1 MKTNETL
8 VDPMQSAKAV
18 QLRYVSATMP
28 GIHRKP
34 KGKGWIYLLNG
45 KEITEKATVDRA
57 NALVLPPAWKDVWIC
72 AYADGHLQATG
83 IDAKGRKQY
92 RYHARWSKV
101 RGQVKFDRMSAFGKA
116 LPKLRKALDKD
127 LRRTGMPKEKVLAGV
142 IAIMERTRMRV
153 GNRAYEQANG
163 TFGLSTLKD
172 RHLKKDRQGT
182 RLKFKGKS
190 GKTHDVALNSARLSR
205 LVMRC
210 KEMPGQDLFQYED
223 DEGNV
228 HSVDSG
234 MVNDHIRSATNA
246 DFTSKDL
253 RTWHGSACFVEA
265 SLATGPSDTVT
276 ARRTTVVV
284 MIDEVARQLGNTRA
298 VCRSHY
304 IHPKA
309 IEHAETDTLPQ
320 LAEGLRASKSRY
332 ALSVAEKVLIK
343 ICSSK

>member
-1 MKTNETL
+1 MKSSENL
-8 VDPMQSAKAV
+8 VDPVQSAKAV
-18 QLRYVSATMP
+18 KLRYVSATMP
-28 GIHRKP
+28 GIHRKR

-45 KEITEKATVDRA
+45 EVITEKATVDRA
-57 NALVLPPAWKDVWIC
+57 NALVIPPAWKDVWIC

-172 RHLKKDRQGT
+172 RHLKKDHHGT

-190 GKTHDVALNSARLSR
+190 GKTHDVALNSVRLSR

-210 KEMPGQDLFQYED
+210 KELPGQNLFQYED
-223 DEGNV
+223 EEGNV
-228 HSVDSG
+228 HTVDSG
-234 MVNDHIRSATNA
+234 MVNDHIRSATKA
-246 DFTSKDL
+246 EFTSKDL

-265 SLATGPSDTVT
+265 SLATVPSDTVT
-276 ARRTTVVV
+276 DRRTTVVV

-309 IEHAETDTLPQ
+309 IEYAETDTLPQ
-320 LAEGLRASKSRY
+320 LALGLRESKSRY
-332 ALSVAEKVLIK
+332 ALSLAEKVLIK